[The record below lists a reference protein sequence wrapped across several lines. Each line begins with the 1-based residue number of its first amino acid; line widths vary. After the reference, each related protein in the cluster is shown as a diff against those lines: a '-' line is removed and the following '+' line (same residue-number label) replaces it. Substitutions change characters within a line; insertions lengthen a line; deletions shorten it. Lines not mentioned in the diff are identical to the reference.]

1 MNIQKQSDVLA
12 ERLVRAEKK
21 ALMEGAFNNMQCT
34 DTLRRRRRRIE
45 SMTTVLAARS
55 K

>member
-12 ERLVRAEKK
+12 ERLERTEKK

-34 DTLRRRRRRIE
+34 DTLRRRRIE
-45 SMTTVLAARS
+45 SMTTFLAPRS